1 MKFTFTRNNADKYSI
16 ADRPSDN
23 LKEEYLMKGREVSHL
38 DNDSLFRVAVL
49 TDTAYLCPQRGII
62 RFTVD
67 ELEQFCQNFHSG
79 YPNTGVALYAGHP
92 TLIDGGG
99 REAYGW
105 CFEDADGMYV
115 AEINYTRGRKEVTEN
130 AIIVEGFWTDK
141 GREAYKSK
149 TYRFTSVEAS
159 MQSKDREMGNLSEAV
174 AKRHIEIVDGKVK
187 NNKDIGRLITGIAL
201 TNDPAFNL
209 PEIQS
214 ESYELSDKSISMD
227 NIVAFRDIVGQP
239 SGDIT
244 FYNSQGQRVVISE
257 IDGKTTIKKDMV
269 VNFTAM
275 PYDYT
280 EEFEMPKTK
289 EEVAE
294 ETKAE
299 EAAVEVATEKKQEEV
314 AACKNCET
322 AECEGC
328 EPKNEE
334 EAEGEAEAEE
344 APAAEAPA
352 AEAPAAEPEK
362 LELSATTQN
371 AEAEAMLL
379 AMKAQLEASQ
389 LELSRAREDAELQK
403 LQLKE
408 ELERQQEVL
417 AALNQQLAMKSR
429 ESYIARVDNSCE
441 MYSKQGLPEAVV
453 KSIRG
458 LLIEASTEVREAKF
472 NFSNAATN
480 SERSLDIFGV
490 VDSIVSSFDSKMFKS
505 ADPIENDARDSG
517 NVVTDNSV
525 KVKKNPLL

>member
-1 MKFTFTRNNADKYSI
+1 MKFTFTRNNADKYSV

-23 LKEEYLMKGREVSHL
+23 LKEEYRMKGREVSHL
-38 DNDSLFRVAVL
+38 DNDGLFRIAVL

-62 RFTVD
+62 RFTKD
-67 ELEQFCQNFHSG
+67 ELEEFCKNFHSG

-105 CFEDADGMYV
+105 CFEDMDGMYV

-141 GREAYKSK
+141 GREAAKSK
-149 TYRFTSVEAS
+149 AYRFTSVEAL
-159 MQSKDREMGNLSEAV
+159 MQSKDREMGNLSESV

-214 ESYELSDKSISMD
+214 ESYELNNQSISMD

-280 EEFEMPKTK
+280 EEFEMSKTK
-289 EEVAE
+289 EEVAAE
-294 ETKAE
+294 AKAE
-299 EAAVEVATEKKQEEV
+299 EAAVEVSVEEKEEEV
-314 AACKNCET
+314 AACENCDT

-328 EPKNEE
+328 EPKA
-334 EAEGEAEAEE
+334 EAEAEVEAEAEE
-344 APAAEAPA
+344 EAKAE
-352 AEAPAAEPEK
+352 EVPAAEPEK
-362 LELSATTQN
+362 VELSATTKN

-389 LELSRAREDAELQK
+389 LELSRAREEAELQK

-408 ELERQQEVL
+408 ELERQQDVL

-458 LLIEASTEVREAKF
+458 LLIEASTEAREAKF
-472 NFSNAATN
+472 NFSNAVTN
-480 SERSLDIFGV
+480 SERSLDIFGI

-517 NVVTDNSV
+517 NVVTDDSV
-525 KVKKNPLL
+525 KIKKNPLL